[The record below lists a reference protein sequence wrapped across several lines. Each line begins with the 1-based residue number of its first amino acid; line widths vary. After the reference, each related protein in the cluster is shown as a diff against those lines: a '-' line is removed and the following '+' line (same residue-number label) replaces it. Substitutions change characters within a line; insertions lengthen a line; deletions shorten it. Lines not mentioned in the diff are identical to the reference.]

1 MKSERGIFIAFI
13 LNLFFS
19 LFEVVGGII
28 TGSVAIV
35 SDAVHDFGDAAAI
48 GISFFLEKKS
58 KKQPDETHTYGYLR
72 YSVLGSFVVTLILI
86 LGSAAVTVNAVKRIL
101 NPTEINYNGMI
112 VFAVIGATVNII
124 AARLTHSGGTLNSK
138 AVSLHLLEDVL
149 GWVVVLIGAVVMRF
163 TDFPLI
169 DPVMSIGVAVF
180 ILVNAVKNL
189 KEVLDIFLEKTP
201 EGINVAELKSELEGL
216 EDVIEVHHIHIRSID
231 GKNVH
236 AEMHLVTEGEASKV
250 KHAVR
255 HFLEHNGITHVTL
268 ETEGKHERC
277 NKKVCATH
285 IEEHSCCHGHH
296 H

>member
-19 LFEVVGGII
+19 LFEVVGGVV

-101 NPTEINYNGMI
+101 NPAEINYNGMI

-124 AARLTHSGGTLNSK
+124 AARLTHSGASLNSK

-163 TDFPLI
+163 TDFPLV

-201 EGINVAELKSELEGL
+201 EGINVAELKSELEAL

-231 GKNVH
+231 GKTVH
-236 AEMHLVTEGEASKV
+236 AEMHLVTEGEASKA

-255 HFLEHNGITHVTL
+255 HFLEHKGITHVTL

>member
-112 VFAVIGATVNII
+112 VFAVIGATINII
-124 AARLTHSGGTLNSK
+124 AARLTHSGASLNSK

-201 EGINVAELKSELEGL
+201 EGINVAELKSELEAL

-231 GKNVH
+231 GKNVN

-255 HFLEHNGITHVTL
+255 HFLEHKGITHVTL